1 MTTTDHRPPSAQE
14 IVGGFNRKQEP
25 AQSWI
30 YHEYVQRVHD
40 YVYEKT
46 GHSPDTQDLVND
58 IFFKLFKNDRHLS
71 SRFEIKNLLSIITK
85 NRCSDY
91 RKHLEVRDKKDQ
103 QASEHYQF
111 VLEGDN
117 ETAEVYAHMG
127 QFLWEQVE
135 KLSSK
140 TRDVIVLAYRDELS
154 NKEIADRLGMTEKTV
169 SNHKTEAKR
178 ILKIESDKR
187 GGRQSFY
194 LIIF

>member
-1 MTTTDHRPPSAQE
+1 MTTTYHHPPTAQE
-14 IVGGFNRKQEP
+14 IVGGFNRKALV

-30 YHEYVQRVHD
+30 YHEYFQRVHD
-40 YVYEKT
+40 YVYERT
-46 GHSPDTQDLVND
+46 HHSPDTQDLVSD
-58 IFFKLFKNDRHLS
+58 IFFKLLDCDRHLS
-71 SRFEIKNLLSIITK
+71 SRFEIRNLLSIITR

-91 RKHLEVRDKKDQ
+91 QKHLEVRDKKDQ
-103 QASEHYQF
+103 EAGEHYQF

-117 ETAEVYAHMG
+117 ETAEIYAHMG

-135 KLSSK
+135 KLPRK